1 MKRMETVFSCVAVA
15 AAGVLCSMTWAQ
27 PPTPPDPPPAG
38 PGSPMTAPHLPPPHG
53 PDIPPPPDANSAK
66 QLVQEILTAR
76 LARELAL
83 SDEQTVIMLK
93 RFTEYRAQ
101 LEAFRKERQ
110 ELTKALRASIAAKE
124 PENQIEARL
133 KALAELDG
141 KVVEYKR
148 SLYDSASEGL
158 TVVQRAKL
166 YVFLS
171 DFENDMRKLIQKA
184 REQAGP
190 RSMNRWSGPPPEGGQ
205 PHPGQPPRAI
215 RNRQGPP
222 GLVPPTVPPNAPSQ

>member
-1 MKRMETVFSCVAVA
+1 MKQTGRVVLGMAMAVGIFCWA
-15 AAGVLCSMTWAQ
+15 AWAQ
-27 PPTPPDPPPAG
+27 PPAPSNPPPTG
-38 PGSPMTAPHLPPPHG
+38 PGGPMTAPPLPPPRG
-53 PDIPPPPDANSAK
+53 PEAPPPADANSAK

-124 PENQIEARL
+124 PESQIETRL

-158 TVVQRAKL
+158 TVAQRAKL

-184 REQAGP
+184 REQAGQ
-190 RSMNRWSGPPPEGGQ
+190 RSINRWIGPPPEGGP
-205 PHPGQPPRAI
+205 PHSAQPPRGI

-222 GLVPPTVPPNAPSQ
+222 GMMPPPEPPNNPPQ

>member
-1 MKRMETVFSCVAVA
+1 MKRMGTALSFMAMA
-15 AAGVLCSMTWAQ
+15 AAAVLCSMAWAQ
-27 PPTPPDPPPAG
+27 PPAPPNPPPTG
-38 PGSPMTAPHLPPPHG
+38 PGGPMPAPMPPPQRG
-53 PDIPPPPDANSAK
+53 PEAPPATDANSAK

-93 RFTEYRAQ
+93 RFKEYRAQ

-110 ELTKALRASIAAKE
+110 ELTKALRASIAATE
-124 PENQIEARL
+124 PDNEIEARL
-133 KALAELDG
+133 KALAELDN

-148 SLYDSASEGL
+148 SLYGSASEGL
-158 TVVQRAKL
+158 TVAQRAKL

-184 REQAGP
+184 REQAGQRP
-190 RSMNRWSGPPPEGGQ
+190 LNRWAGPPPEGGA
-205 PHPGQPPRAI
+205 QPPRAI

-222 GLVPPTVPPNAPSQ
+222 GTVPPLGPPNAPPQ